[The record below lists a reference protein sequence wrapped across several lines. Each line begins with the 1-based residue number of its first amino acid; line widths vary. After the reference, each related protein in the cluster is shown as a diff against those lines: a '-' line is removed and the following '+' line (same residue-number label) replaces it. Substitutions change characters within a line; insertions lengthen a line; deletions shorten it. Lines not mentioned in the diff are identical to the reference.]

1 MHIAADH
8 APLWPTWLAQV
19 LGRNPGQATRHADAV
34 MTGRNLPVAVD
45 RCAIHDSA
53 AGARLD
59 IDAECPVQAG

>member
-19 LGRNPGQATRHADAV
+19 LGRNPVQARRHADTV
-34 MTGRNLPVAVD
+34 MTGRKPPVDVD
-45 RCAIHDSA
+45 CCAIHDSA